1 MNTTRLAAAA
11 SACAA
16 ALLAD
21 ATTAQTYPTKPIR
34 LLVGFAP
41 GGGTDVVARV
51 VAQRLS
57 PLLGQQVV
65 VENRAG
71 AGGNIATEFVA
82 KAPPDGYTLLMG
94 TIVSFG
100 TGPSLYAKLP
110 FDPVKDFAP
119 ITQTVSVNNLI
130 VVHPVLPAKTLKAL
144 VALAK
149 QRPAQIN
156 YATSGV
162 GSSGHLAAEL
172 FKKTAGID
180 IIHIAYKG
188 GGQAITDVIAGHV
201 PVYFAASATV
211 MSHVKSGKLVP
222 LAVTVDKRS
231 AMYPNVPTVA
241 ELGYPGY
248 EANNWYGLL
257 APAATPRPIIERLN
271 RDVVA
276 VLKSPDGSKFL
287 IEQGMD
293 PAPTT
298 PEAFGD
304 YIKSEIAKWARVIKD
319 IGLKPN

>member
-11 SACAA
+11 AACAA

-71 AGGNIATEFVA
+71 AGGNIATEVVA

-211 MSHVKSGKLVP
+211 MPHVKSGKLVP